1 MKASPSV
8 TAARVIVQALAAL
21 GVRDAVLS
29 PGSRSAPLAYALAEA
44 ADNGGVAAD
53 ETWSSTSPQIPAIG
67 LHVRIDERSAGFLA
81 LGLARGLAASGELRP
96 VAIVTTSGTAVAN
109 LHPAVLEAYHSGI
122 PLIVISADRPHELR
136 GVGANQTTVQPGIFA
151 SAVRFAADV
160 PAPTGRPGEDADL
173 RSLLSR
179 AVAAAV
185 GAHGDPPGPV
195 HLNVA
200 FRDPL
205 TPGDSTWPP
214 ASDAGLTAVERETA
228 EVEDLVL
235 TSEAHTVVVAGDG
248 AGAEARELAE
258 AHGWPLLAEPSS
270 GARSGR
276 LAIGPYRIL
285 LGREDLGGEIRRAI
299 VVGRPTLSRPVQTLI
314 ARDDVDVVAIGHGAL
329 WTEAPRGATHLLR
342 RIPRAWLMP
351 MPSPATP
358 WLARWL
364 AAAARAESAIDEALR
379 VEAAGAARRGDGE
392 AVVAGPALAR
402 AVAASLEAADVL
414 VVGSSNPIRDLDLA
428 GRPWPVTRAPL
439 VIANRG
445 LAGIDGTVST
455 AVGVALALPERRVRA
470 LLGDLT
476 FLHDVGGLLRG
487 TREPRFDLQ
496 VIVANDDG
504 GSIFTTLEHGEA
516 EPSVFERV
524 FATPQGARLAQ
535 LCAGY
540 GVAHTFVNDLGELR
554 AHLSGPPR
562 DLSVL
567 EVAVD
572 RSERQ
577 VLHERI
583 GAAVAAALDA

>member
-8 TAARVIVQALAAL
+8 TSARVIVQALAAL
-21 GVRDAVLS
+21 GVREAVLS

-44 ADNGGVAAD
+44 ADNGGAAPD
-53 ETWSSTSPQIPAIG
+53 ETWSSTSPQIPAIS
-67 LHVRIDERSAGFLA
+67 LQVRIDERSAGFLA
-81 LGLARGLAASGELRP
+81 LGLARGLAARGELRP
-96 VAIVTTSGTAVAN
+96 VVVVTTSGTAVAN
-109 LHPAVLEAYHSGI
+109 LHPAVLEAHHSGI

-160 PAPTGRPGEDADL
+160 PAATGRAGEDVDL

-179 AVAAAV
+179 AVAAAL
-185 GAHGDPPGPV
+185 GTSGDAPGPV

-205 TPGDSTWPP
+205 TPADSAWPV
-214 ASDAGLTAVERETA
+214 ASEAGLTVVERGTA
-228 EVEDLVL
+228 EVDDLVL
-235 TSEAHTVVVAGDG
+235 TPESRTVVVAGDG

-258 AHGWPLLAEPSS
+258 ARGWPLLAEPSS

-276 LAIGPYRIL
+276 LAIGPYRLL
-285 LGREDLGGEIRRAI
+285 LGRAELGGEVRRAI
-299 VVGRPTLSRPVQTLI
+299 VIGRPTLSRPVQQLI
-314 ARDDVDVVAIGHGAL
+314 ARDDVEVVAIGHGAL
-329 WTEAPRGATHLLR
+329 WMEAPRGATHVLR
-342 RIPRAWLMP
+342 RIPRGWLMP
-351 MPSPATP
+351 MPSLGSD

-364 AAAARAESAIDEALR
+364 AAAQRAESAIDEALR
-379 VEAAGAARRGDGE
+379 AEAADGADRQGGTS
-392 AVVAGPALAR
+392 VAGPALAR
-402 AVAASLEAADVL
+402 SIAASLEAADVL

-445 LAGIDGTVST
+445 LAGIDGTIST
-455 AVGVALALPERRVRA
+455 ASGVALALPERRVRA

-496 VIVANDDG
+496 LIVANDDG
-504 GSIFTTLEHGEA
+504 GSIFATLEHGEA
-516 EPSVFERV
+516 EPAVFERV
-524 FATPQGARLAQ
+524 FATPHGARLAQ

-540 GVAHTFVNDLGELR
+540 GVAHAFVSDLADLR
-554 AHLSGPPR
+554 AQLARPPR

-572 RSERQ
+572 RSDRQ
-577 VLHERI
+577 AMHERI
-583 GAAVAAALDA
+583 GSAVSAALDA